1 MVIAVSICLVIVLL
15 LIGVLALTDPIMGMV
30 KFNEVKDGAENCS
43 EIVVSD
49 PLREEAFLRGV
60 EAVVTGEQARELA
73 DGFAIA
79 VQGASYKKAID
90 ASKGFWDIRLDFSTA
105 AQRYSVYL
113 KEDAVYV
120 AKNKGYLFEIDTDR
134 QDAYAEFFATVEK
147 ILDAVE

>member
-15 LIGVLALTDPIMGMV
+15 LIGVLALTDPIMGIV

-73 DGFAIA
+73 DGFATA

-90 ASKGFWDIRLDFSTA
+90 ASKGFWDIRLDFSTD

-113 KEDAVYV
+113 KEDAFYV

-134 QDAYAEFFATVEK
+134 QEAYAEFFASVEK
-147 ILDAVE
+147 ILDTVE